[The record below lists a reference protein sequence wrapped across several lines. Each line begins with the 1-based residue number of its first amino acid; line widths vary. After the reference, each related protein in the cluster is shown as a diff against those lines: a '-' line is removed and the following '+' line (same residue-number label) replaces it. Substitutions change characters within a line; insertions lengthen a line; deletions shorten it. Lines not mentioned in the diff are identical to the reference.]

1 MIPSSHREQSLQD
14 QLRQAKESVS
24 TMQKLHELAQ
34 SQLFELRAQSGD
46 TLILMASSFL
56 FVVTRHS
63 ELILYASSFCPAKVM
78 SLYYLICCL
87 IISDED
93 TAAKQSEL
101 SLLMDEV
108 ERAQTRLLSLERE
121 KVHLPYPLSH
131 IFKRIQLTLNP

>member
-1 MIPSSHREQSLQD
+1 
-14 QLRQAKESVS
+14 
-24 TMQKLHELAQ
+24 
-34 SQLFELRAQSGD
+34 
-46 TLILMASSFL
+46 
-56 FVVTRHS
+56 
-63 ELILYASSFCPAKVM
+63 M

-131 IFKRIQLTLNP
+131 IFKRIQLALNP